1 MKQTWNPGTMLS
13 PLPPALIASG
23 DMTSPNVMTA
33 AWTGIIC
40 SDPVITYVSIR
51 PSRYSHELISKSK
64 EFTIN
69 VPTWKIASEV
79 DTVGVKT
86 GRNFNKFASTGLTPE
101 PCTKISAPQIKE
113 CPISME
119 CKVLEIRPFGT
130 HDMFLAEVVAV
141 NVDEQYI
148 DTNGALDLEKAGLLA
163 YAHGFYYTL
172 GRKIGKF
179 GFSVE
184 KKQKTLELSTPLPQ
198 KEEVLET
205 TTNKDEETKEIKRFS
220 DLKVVVKKNKFSK
233 ENTEKKFQ
241 KLKSKQEDTT
251 PSRKPN
257 STTPKNKFSKEK
269 AENKFQKLKFE
280 QENTSPT
287 RRPNSATPKNKF
299 SKNSTFTPKEERP
312 TSTSRSSQKF
322 SQKTNKRTN
331 YTETTYKK
339 KSDGSFKRNKLTSK
353 GKEYGKK

>member
-1 MKQTWNPGTMLS
+1 MAKQTWAPGTMIS

-69 VPTWKIASEV
+69 IPTWKIASAV

-86 GRNFNKFASTGLTPE
+86 GRNLNKFELTGLTPE
-101 PCTKISAPQIKE
+101 PCTKISAPQVKE
-113 CPISME
+113 CPISIE
-119 CKVLEIRPFGT
+119 CKVLEVRSFGT

-148 DTNGALDLEKAGLLA
+148 EENNALNLEKAGLLA

-184 KKQKTLELSTPLPQ
+184 KKEPNKTITLKTEEKLN
-198 KEEVLET
+198 KEKNIKSDETFIENGVEVIVKKTKFTKINKTEKDKASQT
-205 TTNKDEETKEIKRFS
+205 YKKADEKFGKKRTISKFNKARSNEKFVENGVEVIVEKKHFKKTEKSETNKTQQTPRKTD
-220 DLKVVVKKNKFSK
+220 KFSK
-233 ENTEKKFQ
+233 KT
-241 KLKSKQEDTT
+241 SK
-251 PSRKPN
+251 
-257 STTPKNKFSKEK
+257 
-269 AENKFQKLKFE
+269 
-280 QENTSPT
+280 
-287 RRPNSATPKNKF
+287 
-299 SKNSTFTPKEERP
+299 
-312 TSTSRSSQKF
+312 
-322 SQKTNKRTN
+322 KTN
-331 YTETTYKK
+331 YEPYSFKK
-339 KSDGSFKRNKLTSK
+339 KPDGSFKKNKSK
-353 GKEYGKK
+353 